1 MNEAQFSI
9 LLSLLRMAAD
19 LGFTVADLMNKSK
32 EELLAMLAVKEA
44 ERAELRTKLGE
55 DRNEPMA

>member
-9 LLSLLRMAAD
+9 LLSLLRMATD
-19 LGFTVADLMNKSK
+19 LGFTVADLMNKPK

-44 ERAELRTKLGE
+44 ERAELRAKLAE
-55 DRNEPMA
+55 EPK